1 METAGN
7 NNSVPPRIRE
17 ARRDNGCGRNSSS
30 DARPPASSPRCQ
42 PSRSAVP
49 PPHPHPAL
57 LCRTRPRAARVR

>member
-7 NNSVPPRIRE
+7 NNSVPPGMRE